1 MAKLFVPDH
10 ADQINK
16 RDTHAGNRLR
26 RFLGDKGLASLFSIV
41 MICTVLSPILENW
54 RSKPKDSFPLSYFPM
69 FSRKR
74 SETVR
79 VTYVVGFNA
88 RGERHLI
95 PHRFA
100 GTGGFNQVRKQISK
114 VARKGDADKQCEAI
128 VERIALRRNAPF
140 ADLVSVQ
147 IVTGEYKL
155 ADYFAA
161 DKKPLQESVH
171 AACEVE
177 RSKL

>member
-1 MAKLFVPDH
+1 MPRILIQH
-10 ADQINK
+10 HIDQAGEG
-16 RDTHAGNRLR
+16 DTLATSRVK
-26 RFLGDKGLASLFSIV
+26 RFLIGKGLAGLFSIV
-41 MICTVLSPILENW
+41 MICAVVSPVAENW
-54 RSKPKDSFPLSYFPM
+54 RGKPKDSFPLSYFPM

-128 VERIALRRNAPF
+128 AERIALRQSKPF
-140 ADLVSVQ
+140 IDLVAVQ
-147 IVTGEYKL
+147 LVTGEYKL
-155 ADYFAA
+155 ADYFTAN
-161 DKKPLQESVH
+161 KKPLQESVH
-171 AACEVE
+171 ASCEVE